1 MAVDVQAFAT
11 TYGEDVRRARTDAL
25 LAFRESALE
34 YLKAHPDKRGELL
47 EELKRLRAEFRE
59 AGRED
64 LEDLVLDAMDIMTG
78 WVRPDV
84 RV

>member
-11 TYGEDVRRARTDAL
+11 TYGEEVRRVRTEAL
-25 LAFRESALE
+25 LAFRESALAHLE
-34 YLKAHPDKRGELL
+34 DHPDRRDELL
-47 EELKRLRAEFRE
+47 EELKRLRAEFKE

-78 WVRPDV
+78 WVRAEM

>member
-11 TYGEDVRRARTDAL
+11 TYGEEVRRARTDAL
-25 LAFRESALE
+25 LAFRESALA
-34 YLKAHPDKRGELL
+34 YLEAHPDSRDDLL

-78 WVRPDV
+78 WVRPDM